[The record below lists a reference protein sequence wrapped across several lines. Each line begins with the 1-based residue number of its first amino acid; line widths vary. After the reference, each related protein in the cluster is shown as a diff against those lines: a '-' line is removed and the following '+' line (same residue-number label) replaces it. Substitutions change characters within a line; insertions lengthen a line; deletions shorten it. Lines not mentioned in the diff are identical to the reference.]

1 MEETTSPLRSPK
13 IDIAIWVL
21 VSVMVAV
28 AVVANHYFSEV
39 ALAVRI
45 TLWIILVCAL
55 LGLSF
60 ITAQGKRL
68 WAFIKNARMELR
80 KVVWPTRD
88 ETVKTTAVVA
98 ALVFAMSL
106 VLWVIDSILLWIV
119 SWLTK

>member
-21 VSVMVAV
+21 ISVMVAV

-55 LGLSF
+55 LGLSV

-68 WAFIKNARMELR
+68 WAFIKDARMELR

-119 SWLTK
+119 GWLTR